1 MNCRRPIPGT
11 SLEES
16 WVIADGH
23 PARFGDHY
31 GRLSACHALQRLAFC
46 WSCSSKSVLVNST
59 DQADQPLSVEEV
71 INCLRQRWKAT
82 YDLQLVVRRQRV
94 YLQVMWAF
102 LEQQSFPMDEN
113 AYREHLAEVL
123 DVVNRLGLAT
133 DVRHWLLSTRDK
145 PRLGK
150 ALSLH
155 LQAQGPEAQALLK
168 EFLV

>member
-1 MNCRRPIPGT
+1 M
-11 SLEES
+11 
-16 WVIADGH
+16 
-23 PARFGDHY
+23 
-31 GRLSACHALQRLAFC
+31 
-46 WSCSSKSVLVNST
+46 LVNST

-94 YLQVMWAF
+94 YLQVMWAY

-123 DVVNRLGLAT
+123 DVVNRLGLAAE
-133 DVRHWLLSTRDK
+133 VRQWITTTRDK

-150 ALSLH
+150 ALSLQ
-155 LQAQGPEAQALLK
+155 LRAKGPAAQSLLR
-168 EFLV
+168 EFLI